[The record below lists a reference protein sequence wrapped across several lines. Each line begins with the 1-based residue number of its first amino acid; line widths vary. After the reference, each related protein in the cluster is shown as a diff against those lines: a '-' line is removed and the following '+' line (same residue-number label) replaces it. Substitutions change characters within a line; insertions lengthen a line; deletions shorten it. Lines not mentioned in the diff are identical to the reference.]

1 MESPMELQLHVS
13 IIIACDYFRGRVA
26 FPAAC
31 CWISG
36 LALRF
41 FFLAFFLFLII
52 SGQCNA

>member
-41 FFLAFFLFLII
+41 FFLAFFSVF
-52 SGQCNA
+52 NNFRPM